1 MNAELN
7 IIKFIKTIFVLLL
20 ILLNPFI
27 IKSQDSSEE
36 KKPEVEVVLR
46 GKALG
51 VFIIEDVWVRSFS
64 FGTELRFNKRFSFTA
79 DIVHLRWRYE
89 REVHDLPDPEQYSE
103 YSYYDPRNYLA
114 FELRYYPKFG
124 DDLVGAKPYVN
135 LFSKIGKRREY
146 GESKFPFKDGA
157 EFSAKSS
164 FFDVG
169 TCIGAQIGELGGVDV
184 NFGAAYRSE
193 KRDVTYFH
201 KNAPY
206 TYATV
211 NDSKWKPVIRVQF
224 YINLMYK

>member
-1 MNAELN
+1 V
-7 IIKFIKTIFVLLL
+7 FILIALLSL
-20 ILLNPFI
+20 DS
-27 IKSQDSSEE
+27 KSQNYTGMK
-36 KKPEVEVVLR
+36 KKPELEVVLR

-51 VFIIEDVWVRSFS
+51 VFIIEDIWVRSFS
-64 FGTELRFNKRFSFTA
+64 FGTELRFKKRFSFAA

-89 REVHDLPDPEQYSE
+89 REVHDLPDPNQYSE

-135 LFSKIGKRREY
+135 LFSKIGRRREY
-146 GESKFPFKDGA
+146 GESKFPFHDGD
-157 EFSAKSS
+157 EFSAKSN
-164 FFDVG
+164 FFDIG
-169 TCIGAQIGELGGVDV
+169 TCVGAQIGELGGLDV
-184 NFGAAYRSE
+184 NLGAVYRSE